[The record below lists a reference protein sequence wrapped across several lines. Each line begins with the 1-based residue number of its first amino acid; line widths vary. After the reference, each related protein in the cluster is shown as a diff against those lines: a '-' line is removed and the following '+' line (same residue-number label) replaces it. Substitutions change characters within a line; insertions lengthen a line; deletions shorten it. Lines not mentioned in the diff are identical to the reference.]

1 MLLKDNNWGELTQMP
16 TLQKKI
22 NSTLKN
28 HILTMKKNIIILC
41 FVIILLPSSIYAWGS
56 KGHKI
61 VAAIAKQCLSKQT
74 TDSVQNYLGAM
85 SFEDA
90 SVWMDEVRS
99 DRTYDYLK
107 PWHYVNVEKDKTYV
121 KTKDPEVVNEIEIAI
136 ATLKEKGVRD
146 KDRINFALKVIFH
159 LIGDI
164 HQPLHCGYAD
174 DKGGNTMQVQYMGKG
189 SNLHKVWDSEIIED
203 VNITLSDCLKLANTL
218 SANEKKKMQNN
229 NVEVWMNEAREL
241 LPEVYNFETKIKQD
255 YIDKNKPVIE
265 KQLVRAGIRLAMVL
279 NETFKK

>member
-1 MLLKDNNWGELTQMP
+1 LRKFNSM
-16 TLQKKI
+16 KKI
-22 NSTLKN
+22 VVFLF
-28 HILTMKKNIIILC
+28 LMC
-41 FVIILLPSSIYAWGS
+41 ALPSFNYAWGG

-61 VAAIAKQCLSKQT
+61 VAIIAKNCLDKQVL
-74 TDSVQNYLGAM
+74 DSIQKYLGVM

-90 SVWMDEVRS
+90 SVWMDEVRGEQA
-99 DRTYDYLK
+99 YDYLK

-136 ATLKEKGVRD
+136 STLKEKGVRD

-164 HQPLHCGYAD
+164 HQPLHCGYAE
-174 DKGGNTMQVQYMGKG
+174 DKGGNKIEVQYMGKA

-203 VNITLSDCLKLANTL
+203 AGITLNDCLKLANTL
-218 SANEKKKMQNN
+218 SANEKKKMQTNH
-229 NVEVWMNEAREL
+229 VEVWMNEAREL

-279 NETFKK
+279 NETFKR

>member
-1 MLLKDNNWGELTQMP
+1 MFLTFSLIP
-16 TLQKKI
+16 F
-22 NSTLKN
+22 ST
-28 HILTMKKNIIILC
+28 
-41 FVIILLPSSIYAWGS
+41 YAWGA

-61 VAAIAKQCLSKQT
+61 VAAIAKQSLDKQIV
-74 TDSVQNYLGAM
+74 DSIQKYLGTM

-99 DRTYDYLK
+99 DHSYDYLK

-136 ATLKEKGVRD
+136 STLKEKGARD
-146 KDRINFALKVIFH
+146 KDKINFALKVIFH

-174 DKGGNTMQVQYMGKG
+174 DKGGNKIEVQFLNKG
-189 SNLHKVWDSEIIED
+189 TNLHKVWDSEIIED
-203 VNITLSDCLKLANTL
+203 AGISLNDCLNLANEL
-218 SANEKKKMQNN
+218 SLKEKKKIQAN
-229 NVEVWMNEAREL
+229 NVEVWMNESREL
-241 LPEVYNFETKIKQD
+241 LSEVYNFETKIKQD

-265 KQLVRAGIRLAMVL
+265 KQLVRAGIRLAMIL
-279 NETFKK
+279 HETFKK

>member
-1 MLLKDNNWGELTQMP
+1 
-16 TLQKKI
+16 
-22 NSTLKN
+22 
-28 HILTMKKNIIILC
+28 MKKNIILSC
-41 FVIILLPSSIYAWGS
+41 FVIVLLPSSIFAWGA

-61 VAAIAKQCLSKQT
+61 VAAIAKQCLDKHT
-74 TDSVQNYLGAM
+74 ADSVQKYLGVM
-85 SFEDA
+85 SFEEA

-99 DRTYDYLK
+99 EREYDYLK

-164 HQPLHCGYAD
+164 HQPLHCGYAE
-174 DKGGNTMQVQYMGKG
+174 DKGGNKIEVQYMGKG

-229 NVEVWMNEAREL
+229 NVEVWMTEAREL

-279 NETFKK
+279 HETFKR

>member
-1 MLLKDNNWGELTQMP
+1 
-16 TLQKKI
+16 
-22 NSTLKN
+22 
-28 HILTMKKNIIILC
+28 MKKLIIIL
-41 FVIILLPSSIYAWGS
+41 FFFAILLPSSTYAWGS

-61 VAAIAKQCLSKQT
+61 VAAIAKQSLDKQIV
-74 TDSVQNYLGAM
+74 DSIQKYLGTM
-85 SFEDA
+85 SFEEA

-99 DRTYDYLK
+99 DHSYDYLK

-121 KTKDPEVVNEIEIAI
+121 KTKDHEVVNEIEIAI
-136 ATLKEKGVRD
+136 ATLKEKGTRD

-164 HQPLHCGYAD
+164 HQPLHCGYAE
-174 DKGGNTMQVQYMGKG
+174 DKGGNKIEVRYLNKG

-203 VNITLSDCLKLANTL
+203 ADITLNDCLNAANEL
-218 SANEKKKMQNN
+218 SGKEKKKIQTN
-229 NVEVWMNEAREL
+229 NVEVWMNESREL
-241 LPEVYNFETKIKQD
+241 LPEVYNFETKIKQV

-279 NETFKK
+279 HETFKK